1 MQSEEHSTAELS
13 TLSLRF
19 LLRCLRWN
27 FATDRHSFPYVK
39 IIFFCHFFP
48 SSSDKN
54 RPKTFVGQNKKIF
67 SGAPGIEPW
76 AFRSWADC
84 STQSST
90 GTDYECW
97 LITLLYIRSGK
108 NKSLAHTAEWTFDS
122 ELSTGVQLH
131 FAEGAERTF
140 DRAGEGAER
149 TCVLHQIC
157 WQKFFRFHFFRI
169 IWHFFIHF
177 LNFSRLIGIFLFI
190 LFIFFWHFFKLFFL
204 SFSARKIDFLARF
217 FVGPA
222 LQARYRPCIPPRDR
236 DANV

>member
-39 IIFFCHFFP
+39 IIFFVIFFFLLRQKP
-48 SSSDKN
+48 SENFRRTK
-54 RPKTFVGQNKKIF
+54 QKKF
-67 SGAPGIEPW
+67 SLALRGIEPG
-76 AFRSWADC
+76 AFRSCSGC

-108 NKSLAHTAEWTFDS
+108 NKSLAHTAERTFDS

-157 WQKFFRFHFFRI
+157 W
-169 IWHFFIHF
+169 
-177 LNFSRLIGIFLFI
+177 
-190 LFIFFWHFFKLFFL
+190 
-204 SFSARKIDFLARF
+204 
-217 FVGPA
+217 
-222 LQARYRPCIPPRDR
+222 
-236 DANV
+236 